1 MTAPPAGHRLDYI
14 FSAMATT
21 WVPLSGV
28 CGEHQIVSIPEGL
41 CVDSFDGGPR
51 HLHETACLLS
61 QDGRPFVRPRL
72 FVWRCCARLLCTV
85 SERRRGKNVC
95 FRARSSATVVQ
106 HRLHIMYA
114 HYIS

>member
-1 MTAPPAGHRLDYI
+1 M
-14 FSAMATT
+14 
-21 WVPLSGV
+21 
-28 CGEHQIVSIPEGL
+28 SIPEGP
-41 CVDSFDGGPR
+41 CVDAFDGGPR
-51 HLHETACLLS
+51 HLHETACLLT

-72 FVWRCCARLLCTV
+72 LQQANGCCARLLCTV
-85 SERRRGKNVC
+85 SDRRRGENVC